1 MDKIPS
7 TDQSSDKLHI
17 LDYWRIIR
25 VRFVTILLVFLLTAV
40 TTTVVTFLLSPT
52 YMSLSRISVEKD
64 TSDIAPLLGMQSG
77 PAQFDP
83 YFIQTEFEKIQ
94 SQKVLDKVVEKCE
107 LAKEWGIISDPQ
119 AEVGHTESVK
129 ARKILE
135 KMIDIRQ
142 YRNTSIIELR
152 AYDGKKE
159 LAQKIARSLAQEYKD
174 HRTSLQK
181 ERVQIGINSLNKR
194 MDEKNEKITSMQ
206 ATVDR
211 LRTDLGISDSA
222 GEESYSIIEPEIV
235 RRYEAELIT
244 AKGVHTTQSTLLEG
258 LKGQSIEQLRASI
271 LTAHPDAQLDA
282 LIRELHTGQQTLAN
296 HSIDLGEQHPRIKGL
311 KKVVATLE
319 EQIDNRIQGVL
330 AGLELRVKSSKAQV
344 EQLQRDVVEAKHRE
358 SDMREKGREYF
369 DAKRELSNTTRI
381 RDTILFRI
389 MQEEVDL
396 ELPKSSTVEVI
407 DDADLPEK
415 AVKPNIPLNIAL
427 GMVVGLILGVGLA
440 FFIEYLDTSVK
451 TIDDVERALGAAVLG
466 VIPQNVGS
474 LLDEGDESPHAEA
487 YRVLR
492 TNILFAGR
500 QTEDQTT
507 FSVVSGGA
515 GEGKTTTMFN
525 LAVVFAQQG
534 DRVLVVDSDLRRP
547 SMHRFFKVSNNIG
560 LTNYLLGQVTI
571 DEVIQTSE
579 IPSLHFVPSGKLPSS
594 SMGILSSAKMKEFVV
609 EMKSRYDY
617 VFLDAPPIM
626 GVSDA
631 SVLASMVDMCVLVV
645 QYRKYPQL
653 MTQRA
658 KEMVTKVG
666 GELVGV
672 VLNNINISQDSYY
685 YYYSGYYYDYYYKSR
700 EKEEDSADEAPD
712 GKKETKLLAK
722 ADIGGDDEKPKY

>member
-1 MDKIPS
+1 MDKTPS

-25 VRFVTILLVFLLTAV
+25 VRFVTIMLVFLLTAV
-40 TTTVVTFLLSPT
+40 TTTVVTFTMPKT
-52 YMSLSRISVEKD
+52 YMSLSRISIEKD

-77 PAQFDP
+77 PAAFDP

-94 SQKVLDKVVEKCE
+94 SQKVLDKVVVRCE
-107 LAKEWGIISDPQ
+107 LTEDWKRLNGGNLLDPI
-119 AEVGHTESVK
+119 E
-129 ARKILE
+129 ARKIL
-135 KMIDIRQ
+135 KKSIDIRQ
-142 YRNTSIIELR
+142 FRNTSIIELR
-152 AYDGKKE
+152 AYDRDPRK
-159 LAQKIARSLAQEYKD
+159 AQEIAQALAVEYQNHRKD
-174 HRTSLQK
+174 AQTARVKQGIKALEGRK
-181 ERVQIGINSLNKR
+181 EKTDEQILV
-194 MDEKNEKITSMQ
+194 MQ
-206 ATVDR
+206 ANVDK
-211 LRTDLGISDSA
+211 LRTDLNISDAA
-222 GEESYSIIEPEIV
+222 GEDSYSIIEPEIV
-235 RRYEAELIT
+235 RRYESELIDV
-244 AKGVHTTQSTLLEG
+244 KGIHTSMSTLLDG
-258 LKGQSIEQLRASI
+258 LKALSDKELRDSI
-271 LTAHPDAQLDA
+271 LTAHPDAQLDV

-296 HSIDLGEQHPRIKGL
+296 HGIDLGEEHPRIKGL

-319 EQIDNRIQGVL
+319 GQIDNRIQGIL
-330 AGLELRVKSSKAQV
+330 AGLGLRVNSSQAQV
-344 EQLQRDVVEAKHRE
+344 EQLQRDVDAAKKRE
-358 SDMREKGREYF
+358 SDMRKTGREYF

-396 ELPKSSTVEVI
+396 ALPKESTVEI
-407 DDADLPEK
+407 TDEADRPLK
-415 AVKPNIPLNIAL
+415 AIRPNIPLNIAL
-427 GMVVGLILGVGLA
+427 GVVVGLILGVGLA

-500 QTEDQTT
+500 KDESQTT

-525 LAVVFAQQG
+525 LAVVFAQMG
-534 DRVLVVDSDLRRP
+534 DRILIVDSDLRRP
-547 SMHRFFKVSNNIG
+547 SMHRYLKVSNNIG
-560 LTNYLLGQVTI
+560 LTNYLLGQATI
-571 DEVIQTSE
+571 DEVIQTTE
-579 IPSLHFVPSGKLPSS
+579 IPTLHFIPSGKLPSS
-594 SMGILSSAKMKEFVV
+594 SMGILSSAKMKEFVA

-631 SVLASMVDMCVLVV
+631 TVLASMVDMCVLVV
-645 QYRKYPQL
+645 QYRKYPQM

-700 EKEEDSADEAPD
+700 EKEESAEDD
-712 GKKETKLLAK
+712 DKSRKETKLLASAK
-722 ADIGGDDEKPKY
+722 TGGEDEKPKY

>member
-1 MDKIPS
+1 MDKTPS
-7 TDQSSDKLHI
+7 TDHSSDKLHI

-40 TTTVVTFLLSPT
+40 TTTVVTLFLPKT
-52 YMSLSRISVEKD
+52 YMSLSRISIEKD

-77 PAQFDP
+77 PTAFDP

-94 SQKVLDKVVEKCE
+94 SQKVLDKVVAKCN
-107 LAKEWGIISDPQ
+107 L
-119 AEVGHTESVK
+119 TEDWKRLNGGNLLSTIE
-129 ARKILE
+129 ARKIL
-135 KMIDIRQ
+135 KKAIDIRQ
-142 YRNTSIIELR
+142 FRNTSIIELR
-152 AYDGKKE
+152 AYDRIPRK
-159 LAQKIARSLAQEYKD
+159 AQEIAQALAMVYQNHRKD
-174 HRTSLQK
+174 AQTARVK
-181 ERVQIGINSLNKR
+181 EGIKALEGRKEETDKQILV
-194 MDEKNEKITSMQ
+194 MQ
-206 ATVDR
+206 ANVDK
-211 LRTDLGISDSA
+211 LRTDLNISDAA
-222 GEESYSIIEPEIV
+222 GEDSYSIIEPEIV
-235 RRYEAELIT
+235 RRYESELIDV
-244 AKGVHTTQSTLLEG
+244 KGIHTTMSTLLDG
-258 LKGQSIEQLRASI
+258 LKALSAEELRASI
-271 LTAHPDAQLDA
+271 LTAHPDPQLDV

-296 HSIDLGEQHPRIKGL
+296 LSIDLGEEHPRIKGL

-319 EQIDNRIQGVL
+319 EQIDNRIQGIL
-330 AGLELRVKSSKAQV
+330 AGLGLRVNSSQAQV
-344 EQLQRDVVEAKHRE
+344 EQLKRDVNAAKQRE
-358 SDMREKGREYF
+358 SAMRKTGRQYF

-396 ELPKSSTVEVI
+396 ALPKESTVEI
-407 DDADLPEK
+407 TDDADRPLK
-415 AVKPNIPLNIAL
+415 AIRPNVPLNITL
-427 GMVVGLILGVGLA
+427 GVVVGLILGVGLA

-500 QTEDQTT
+500 KDESQTT

-525 LAVVFAQQG
+525 LAVVFAQMG
-534 DRVLVVDSDLRRP
+534 DRILIVDSDLRRP
-547 SMHRFFKVSNNIG
+547 SMHRYLKVSNNIG
-560 LTNYLLGQVTI
+560 LTNYLLGQATI
-571 DEVIQTSE
+571 DEVIQTTE
-579 IPSLHFVPSGKLPSS
+579 IPSLHFIPSGKLPSS
-594 SMGILSSAKMKEFVV
+594 SMGILSSAKMKEFVA

-631 SVLASMVDMCVLVV
+631 TVLASMVDMCVLVV
-645 QYRKYPQL
+645 QYRKYPQM

-700 EKEEDSADEAPD
+700 EKEESAEDDARSR
-712 GKKETKLLAK
+712 KETKLLASAK
-722 ADIGGDDEKPKY
+722 TAGEDEKPKY

>member
-7 TDQSSDKLHI
+7 TGQSSDKLHI

-25 VRFVTILLVFLLTAV
+25 VRLVTIVLVFLLTAV
-40 TTTVVTFLLSPT
+40 TTTVVTFFIPKT
-52 YMSLSRISVEKD
+52 YMSLSRISIEKD

-77 PAQFDP
+77 PSAFDP

-94 SQKVLDKVVEKCE
+94 SQMVLDKVVAKCSLTE
-107 LAKEWGIISDPQ
+107 EWKLPDDIM
-119 AEVGHTESVK
+119 
-129 ARKILE
+129 ARKLL
-135 KMIDIRQ
+135 KKAIDVRQ
-142 YRNTSIIELR
+142 FRNTSIIELR
-152 AYDGKKE
+152 AYDRDKN
-159 LAQKIARSLAQEYKD
+159 LAQQIAQSLAEEYQT
-174 HRTSLQK
+174 HRTSAQQK
-181 ERVQIGINSLNKR
+181 RVQKGIDVLEDELKSYKEEIG
-194 MDEKNEKITSMQ
+194 DMQ
-206 ATVDR
+206 ANVDK
-211 LRTDLGISDSA
+211 LRVDLGISDAA
-222 GEESYSIIEPEIV
+222 GDESYSIIEPEIV
-235 RRYEAELIT
+235 RRYESGLID
-244 AKGVHTTQSTLLEG
+244 ARGVHTSMSTLLDG
-258 LKGQSIEQLRASI
+258 LKLQSLGELRDSI
-271 LTAHPDAQLDA
+271 STAYPDAQLDV

-296 HSIDLGEQHPRIKGL
+296 HSIDLGEEHPRIKGL
-311 KKVVATLE
+311 EKVVATLE
-319 EQIDNRIQGVL
+319 QQIDNRIQGVL
-330 AGLELRVKSSKAQV
+330 AGLELKVRSASAQV
-344 EQLQRDVVEAKHRE
+344 VQLQRDVTDAKKRE
-358 SDMREKGREYF
+358 SDMRKKGRDYF
-369 DAKRELSNTTRI
+369 DAKRALANKTRI
-381 RDTILFRI
+381 RDTILFRV
-389 MQEEVDL
+389 MQEKVDL
-396 ELPKSSTVEVI
+396 ALPKESTVEITDEAEVPKTAI
-407 DDADLPEK
+407 R
-415 AVKPNIPLNIAL
+415 PNIPLNIAL
-427 GMVVGLILGVGLA
+427 GVVVGLILGVGLA

-500 QTEDQTT
+500 KDESQTT

-525 LAVVFAQQG
+525 LAVVFAQMG
-534 DRVLVVDSDLRRP
+534 DRILIVDSDLRRP
-547 SMHRFFKVSNNIG
+547 SMHRYMNVSNNIG

-571 DEVIQTSE
+571 DEVIQTTE
-579 IPSLHFVPSGKLPSS
+579 LPSLHFIPSGKLPSS
-594 SMGILSSAKMKEFVV
+594 SMGILSSAKMKEFVA

-645 QYRKYPQL
+645 QYRKYPQM

-685 YYYSGYYYDYYYKSR
+685 YYYSGYYYDNYYKSR
-700 EKEEDSADEAPD
+700 EKEGSAEDDTKSR
-712 GKKETKLLAK
+712 KKTKLLASAK
-722 ADIGGDDEKPKY
+722 TGGEDEKPKY

>member
-7 TDQSSDKLHI
+7 TEQSSDKLHI

-25 VRFVTILLVFLLTAV
+25 VRFVVILLVFLITAV
-40 TTTVVTFLLSPT
+40 TTTVVTFLLPPT

-77 PAQFDP
+77 PTAFDP

-94 SQKVLDKVVEKCE
+94 SQKVLDKVVAKCD
-107 LAKEWGIISDPQ
+107 LA
-119 AEVGHTESVK
+119 ESLVLGK
-129 ARKILE
+129 SLNESEARKILE
-135 KMIDIRQ
+135 KSIDVRQ

-152 AYDGKKE
+152 AYDRKPTK
-159 LAQKIARSLAQEYKD
+159 AQEIAQALASEYQN
-174 HRTSLQK
+174 HRSNLQK
-181 ERVQIGINSLNKR
+181 DRVKKGIESLKTR
-194 MDEKNEKITSMQ
+194 MEEINTEITSMQ
-206 ATVDR
+206 SDVDR
-211 LRTDLGISDSA
+211 FRTELGISDAA

-235 RRYEAELIT
+235 RRYEVELIT
-244 AKGVHTTQSTLLEG
+244 AKGVLTTQSSLLDG
-258 LKGQSIEQLRASI
+258 LKGQSPEELRASI

-282 LIRELHTGQQTLAN
+282 LTREFHTGQITLAN
-296 HSIDLGEQHPRIKGL
+296 QSIDLGDEHPRIKGL

-319 EQIDNRIQGVL
+319 GQINDRIKGIL
-330 AGLELRVKSSKAQV
+330 AGLELRVQSSKAQV
-344 EQLQRDVVEAKHRE
+344 EQLQRDVEDAKKRE
-358 SDMREKGREYF
+358 SDMREQGREYF
-369 DAKRELSNTTRI
+369 NAKRELANTTRI
-381 RDTILFRI
+381 RDTILLRV

-396 ELPKSSTVEVI
+396 ELPKESTVEII
-407 DDADLPEK
+407 DDADLPIR
-415 AVKPNIPLNIAL
+415 AVRPNIPLNISL
-427 GMVVGLILGVGLA
+427 GVVVGLILGVGLA

-474 LLDEGDESPHAEA
+474 LLEEGDESPHAEA

-500 QTEDQTT
+500 KSEKQTT

-534 DRVLVVDSDLRRP
+534 DRILIVDSDLRRP
-547 SMHRFFKVSNNIG
+547 SMHRYLKVSNNIG
-560 LTNYLLGQVTI
+560 LTNYLLGQVAI
-571 DEVIQTSE
+571 DEVIQTTE
-579 IPSLHFVPSGKLPSS
+579 LPSLHFIPSGKLPSS

-658 KEMVTKVG
+658 KSMVTKVG

-700 EKEEDSADEAPD
+700 EKEESADETQ
-712 GKKETKLLAK
+712 GVEKEAKLLAN
-722 ADIGGDDEKPKY
+722 ADLGGEDEKPKY

>member
-7 TDQSSDKLHI
+7 TEQSSDKLHI

-25 VRFVTILLVFLLTAV
+25 VRFVVILLVFLITAV
-40 TTTVVTFLLSPT
+40 TTTVVTFLLPPT

-77 PAQFDP
+77 PTAFDP

-94 SQKVLDKVVEKCE
+94 SQKVLDKVVAKCD
-107 LAKEWGIISDPQ
+107 LA
-119 AEVGHTESVK
+119 ESLVLGK
-129 ARKILE
+129 SLNESEARKILE
-135 KMIDIRQ
+135 KSIDVRQ

-152 AYDGKKE
+152 AYDRKPTK
-159 LAQKIARSLAQEYKD
+159 AQEIAQALASEYQN
-174 HRTSLQK
+174 HRSNLQK
-181 ERVQIGINSLNKR
+181 DRVKKGIESLKTR
-194 MDEKNEKITSMQ
+194 MEEINTEITSMQ
-206 ATVDR
+206 SDVDR
-211 LRTDLGISDSA
+211 FRTELGISDAA

-235 RRYEAELIT
+235 RRYEVELIT
-244 AKGVHTTQSTLLEG
+244 AKGVLTTQSSLLDG
-258 LKGQSIEQLRASI
+258 LKGQSPEELRASI

-282 LIRELHTGQQTLAN
+282 LTREFHTGQITLAN
-296 HSIDLGEQHPRIKGL
+296 QSIDLGDEHPRIKGL

-319 EQIDNRIQGVL
+319 GQIDDRIKGIL
-330 AGLELRVKSSKAQV
+330 AGLELRVQSSKAQV
-344 EQLQRDVVEAKHRE
+344 EQLQRDVEDAKKRE

-369 DAKRELSNTTRI
+369 NAKRELANTTRI
-381 RDTILFRI
+381 RDTILLRV

-396 ELPKSSTVEVI
+396 ELPKESTVEII
-407 DDADLPEK
+407 DDADLPIR
-415 AVKPNIPLNIAL
+415 AVRPNIPLNISL
-427 GMVVGLILGVGLA
+427 GVVVGLILGVGLA

-474 LLDEGDESPHAEA
+474 LLEEGDESPHAEA

-500 QTEDQTT
+500 KSEKQTT

-534 DRVLVVDSDLRRP
+534 DRILIVDSDLRRP
-547 SMHRFFKVSNNIG
+547 SMHRYLKVSNNIG
-560 LTNYLLGQVTI
+560 LTNYLLGQVAI
-571 DEVIQTSE
+571 DEVIQTTE
-579 IPSLHFVPSGKLPSS
+579 LPSLHFIPSGKLPSS
-594 SMGILSSAKMKEFVV
+594 SMGILSSAKMKEFVL
-609 EMKSRYDY
+609 EMKGRYDY

-658 KEMVTKVG
+658 KSMVTKVG

-700 EKEEDSADEAPD
+700 EKEESADETQ
-712 GKKETKLLAK
+712 GVEKEAKLLAN
-722 ADIGGDDEKPKY
+722 ADLGGEDEKPKY

>member
-1 MDKIPS
+1 MDKTPS

-25 VRFVTILLVFLLTAV
+25 VRFVTIMLVFLLTAV
-40 TTTVVTFLLSPT
+40 TTTVVTLFLPKT
-52 YMSLSRISVEKD
+52 YMSLSRISIEKD

-77 PAQFDP
+77 PTAFDP

-94 SQKVLDKVVEKCE
+94 SQKVLDKVVAKCN
-107 LAKEWGIISDPQ
+107 L
-119 AEVGHTESVK
+119 TEDWKRLNGGNLLSTIE
-129 ARKILE
+129 ARKIL
-135 KMIDIRQ
+135 KKAIDIRQ
-142 YRNTSIIELR
+142 FRNTSIIELR
-152 AYDGKKE
+152 AYDRIPRK
-159 LAQKIARSLAQEYKD
+159 AQEIAQALAMVYQNHRKD
-174 HRTSLQK
+174 AQTARVK
-181 ERVQIGINSLNKR
+181 EGIKALEGRKEETDKQILV
-194 MDEKNEKITSMQ
+194 MQ
-206 ATVDR
+206 ANVDK
-211 LRTDLGISDSA
+211 LRTDLNISDAA
-222 GEESYSIIEPEIV
+222 GEDSYSIIEPEIV
-235 RRYEAELIT
+235 RRYESELIDV
-244 AKGVHTTQSTLLEG
+244 KGIHTTMSTLLDG
-258 LKGQSIEQLRASI
+258 LKALSAEELRASI
-271 LTAHPDAQLDA
+271 LTAHPDPQLDV

-296 HSIDLGEQHPRIKGL
+296 LSIDLGEEHPRIKGL

-319 EQIDNRIQGVL
+319 EQIDNRIQGIL
-330 AGLELRVKSSKAQV
+330 AGLGLRVNSSQAQV
-344 EQLQRDVVEAKHRE
+344 EQLKRDVNAAKQRE
-358 SDMREKGREYF
+358 SAMRKTGRQYF

-396 ELPKSSTVEVI
+396 ALPKESTVEI
-407 DDADLPEK
+407 TDDADRPLK
-415 AVKPNIPLNIAL
+415 AIRPNVPLNITL
-427 GMVVGLILGVGLA
+427 GVVVGLILGVGLA

-500 QTEDQTT
+500 KDESQTT

-525 LAVVFAQQG
+525 LAVVFAQMG
-534 DRVLVVDSDLRRP
+534 DRILIVDSDLRRP
-547 SMHRFFKVSNNIG
+547 SMHRYLKVSNNIG
-560 LTNYLLGQVTI
+560 LTNYLLGQATI
-571 DEVIQTSE
+571 DEVIQTTE
-579 IPSLHFVPSGKLPSS
+579 IPSLHFIPSGKLPSS
-594 SMGILSSAKMKEFVV
+594 SMGILSSAKMKEFVA

-631 SVLASMVDMCVLVV
+631 TVLASMVDMCVLVV
-645 QYRKYPQL
+645 QYRKYPQM

-700 EKEEDSADEAPD
+700 EKEESAEDDARSR
-712 GKKETKLLAK
+712 KETKLLASAK
-722 ADIGGDDEKPKY
+722 TGGEDEKPKY

>member
-1 MDKIPS
+1 MDKTPS
-7 TDQSSDKLHI
+7 TDHSSDKLHI

-40 TTTVVTFLLSPT
+40 TTTVVTLFLPKT
-52 YMSLSRISVEKD
+52 YMSLSRISIEKD

-77 PAQFDP
+77 PTAFDP

-94 SQKVLDKVVEKCE
+94 SQKVLDKVVAKCN
-107 LAKEWGIISDPQ
+107 L
-119 AEVGHTESVK
+119 TEDWKRLNGGNLLSTIE
-129 ARKILE
+129 ARKIL
-135 KMIDIRQ
+135 KKAIDIRQ
-142 YRNTSIIELR
+142 FRNTSIIELR
-152 AYDGKKE
+152 AYDRIPRK
-159 LAQKIARSLAQEYKD
+159 AQEIAQALAMVYQNHRKD
-174 HRTSLQK
+174 AQTARVK
-181 ERVQIGINSLNKR
+181 EGIKALEGRKEETDKQILV
-194 MDEKNEKITSMQ
+194 MQ
-206 ATVDR
+206 ANVDK
-211 LRTDLGISDSA
+211 LRTDLNISDAA
-222 GEESYSIIEPEIV
+222 GEDSYSIIEPEIV
-235 RRYEAELIT
+235 RRYESELIDV
-244 AKGVHTTQSTLLEG
+244 KGIHTTMSTLLDG
-258 LKGQSIEQLRASI
+258 LKALSAEELRASI
-271 LTAHPDAQLDA
+271 LTAHPDPQLDV

-296 HSIDLGEQHPRIKGL
+296 LSIDLGEEHPRIKGL

-319 EQIDNRIQGVL
+319 EQIDNRIQGIL
-330 AGLELRVKSSKAQV
+330 AGLGLRVNSSQAQV
-344 EQLQRDVVEAKHRE
+344 EQLKRDVNAAKQRE
-358 SDMREKGREYF
+358 SAMRKTGRQYF

-396 ELPKSSTVEVI
+396 ALPKESTVEI
-407 DDADLPEK
+407 TDDVDRPVK
-415 AVKPNIPLNIAL
+415 AIRPNVPLNITL
-427 GMVVGLILGVGLA
+427 GVVVGLILGVGLA

-500 QTEDQTT
+500 KDESQTT

-525 LAVVFAQQG
+525 LAVVFAQMG
-534 DRVLVVDSDLRRP
+534 DRILIVDSDLRRP
-547 SMHRFFKVSNNIG
+547 SMHRYLKVSNNIG
-560 LTNYLLGQVTI
+560 LTNYLLGQATI
-571 DEVIQTSE
+571 DEVIQTTE
-579 IPSLHFVPSGKLPSS
+579 IPSLHFIPSGKLPSS
-594 SMGILSSAKMKEFVV
+594 SMGILSSAKMKEFVA

-631 SVLASMVDMCVLVV
+631 TVLASMVDMCVLVV
-645 QYRKYPQL
+645 QYRKYPQM

-700 EKEEDSADEAPD
+700 EKEESAEDDARSR
-712 GKKETKLLAK
+712 KETKLLASAK
-722 ADIGGDDEKPKY
+722 TGGEDEKPKY

>member
-7 TDQSSDKLHI
+7 TEQSSDKLHI

-25 VRFVTILLVFLLTAV
+25 VRFVVILLVFLITAV
-40 TTTVVTFLLSPT
+40 TTTVVTFLLPST

-77 PAQFDP
+77 PTAFDP

-94 SQKVLDKVVEKCE
+94 SQKVLDKVVAKCD
-107 LAKEWGIISDPQ
+107 LA
-119 AEVGHTESVK
+119 ESLVLGK
-129 ARKILE
+129 SLNESEARKILE
-135 KMIDIRQ
+135 KSIDVRQ

-152 AYDGKKE
+152 AYDRKPTK
-159 LAQKIARSLAQEYKD
+159 AQEIAQALASEYQN
-174 HRTSLQK
+174 HRSNLQK
-181 ERVQIGINSLNKR
+181 DRVKKGIESLKTR
-194 MDEKNEKITSMQ
+194 MEEINTEITSMQ
-206 ATVDR
+206 SDVDR
-211 LRTDLGISDSA
+211 FRTELGISDAA

-235 RRYEAELIT
+235 RRYEVELIT
-244 AKGVHTTQSTLLEG
+244 AKGVLTTQSSLLDG
-258 LKGQSIEQLRASI
+258 LKGQSPEELRASI

-282 LIRELHTGQQTLAN
+282 LTREFHTGQITLAN
-296 HSIDLGEQHPRIKGL
+296 QSIDLGDEHPRIKGL

-319 EQIDNRIQGVL
+319 GQINDRIKGIL
-330 AGLELRVKSSKAQV
+330 AGLELRDQSSKAQV
-344 EQLQRDVVEAKHRE
+344 EQLQRDVEDAKKRE
-358 SDMREKGREYF
+358 SDMREQGREYF
-369 DAKRELSNTTRI
+369 NAKRELANTTRI
-381 RDTILFRI
+381 RDTILLRV

-396 ELPKSSTVEVI
+396 ELPKESTVEII
-407 DDADLPEK
+407 DDADLPIR
-415 AVKPNIPLNIAL
+415 AVRPNIPLNISL
-427 GMVVGLILGVGLA
+427 GVVVGLILGVGLA

-474 LLDEGDESPHAEA
+474 LLEEGDESPHAEA

-500 QTEDQTT
+500 KSEKQTT

-534 DRVLVVDSDLRRP
+534 DRILIVDSDLRRP
-547 SMHRFFKVSNNIG
+547 SMHRYLKVSNNIG
-560 LTNYLLGQVTI
+560 LTNYLLGQVAI
-571 DEVIQTSE
+571 DEVIQTTE
-579 IPSLHFVPSGKLPSS
+579 LPSLHFIPSGKLPSS
-594 SMGILSSAKMKEFVV
+594 SMGILSSAKMKEFVL
-609 EMKSRYDY
+609 EMKGRYDY
-617 VFLDAPPIM
+617 VFLAAPPIM

-631 SVLASMVDMCVLVV
+631 SGLASLVDMCVLVV

-658 KEMVTKVG
+658 KSMVTKVG

-700 EKEEDSADEAPD
+700 EKEESADETQ
-712 GKKETKLLAK
+712 GVEKEAKLLAN
-722 ADIGGDDEKPKY
+722 ADLGGEDEKPKY

>member
-7 TDQSSDKLHI
+7 KDQSSDKLHI

-25 VRFVTILLVFLLTAV
+25 VRLVTILLVFLLTAV
-40 TTTVVTFLLSPT
+40 TTTVVTFFIPKT
-52 YMSLSRISVEKD
+52 YMSLSRISIEKD

-77 PAQFDP
+77 PTAFDP

-94 SQKVLDKVVEKCE
+94 SQMVLDKVVIKCSLTE
-107 LAKEWGIISDPQ
+107 EWKLPDDIM
-119 AEVGHTESVK
+119 
-129 ARKILE
+129 ARKRL
-135 KMIDIRQ
+135 KKAIDVRQ
-142 YRNTSIIELR
+142 FRNTSIIELR
-152 AYDGKKE
+152 AYDRDKN
-159 LAQKIARSLAQEYKD
+159 LAQQIAQSLAEEYQT
-174 HRTSLQK
+174 HRTDAQQK
-181 ERVQIGINSLNKR
+181 RVQKGIDVLEDELEGYKEEIG
-194 MDEKNEKITSMQ
+194 DMQ
-206 ATVDR
+206 AGVDK
-211 LRTDLGISDSA
+211 LRVDLGISDAA
-222 GEESYSIIEPEIV
+222 GDESYSIIEPEIV
-235 RRYEAELIT
+235 RRYESGLID
-244 AKGVHTTQSTLLEG
+244 ARALHTSMSTLLDG
-258 LKGQSIEQLRASI
+258 LKLQSLEELRDSI
-271 LTAHPDAQLDA
+271 STAYPDAQLDV

-296 HSIDLGEQHPRIKGL
+296 QSIDLGELHPRIKGL

-319 EQIDNRIQGVL
+319 QQIDDRIQGVL
-330 AGLELRVKSSKAQV
+330 AGLELKVRSAFAQV
-344 EQLQRDVVEAKHRE
+344 EQLQRDVTDAKKRE
-358 SDMREKGREYF
+358 SDMRKKGRNYF
-369 DAKRELSNTTRI
+369 DAKRALSNKTRI
-381 RDTILFRI
+381 RDTILFRV
-389 MQEEVDL
+389 MQEKVDL
-396 ELPKSSTVEVI
+396 ALPKESTVEITDEAEVPKTAI
-407 DDADLPEK
+407 R
-415 AVKPNIPLNIAL
+415 PNIPLNIAL
-427 GMVVGLILGVGLA
+427 GVVVGLILGVGLA

-500 QTEDQTT
+500 KDESQTT

-525 LAVVFAQQG
+525 LAVVFAQMG
-534 DRVLVVDSDLRRP
+534 DRILIVDSDLRRP
-547 SMHRFFKVSNNIG
+547 SMHRYMNVSNNIG

-571 DEVIQTSE
+571 DEVIQTTE
-579 IPSLHFVPSGKLPSS
+579 LPSLHFIPSGKLPSS
-594 SMGILSSAKMKEFVV
+594 SMGILSSAKMKEFVT

-645 QYRKYPQL
+645 QYRKYPQM

-700 EKEEDSADEAPD
+700 EKEASAEKSGEDDARNR
-712 GKKETKLLAK
+712 KETKLLASAK
-722 ADIGGDDEKPKY
+722 TGGEDEKPKY

>member
-1 MDKIPS
+1 MDKTPS

-25 VRFVTILLVFLLTAV
+25 VRFVTIMLVFLLTAV
-40 TTTVVTFLLSPT
+40 TTTVVTFTMPKT
-52 YMSLSRISVEKD
+52 YMSLSRISIEKD

-77 PAQFDP
+77 PAAFDP

-94 SQKVLDKVVEKCE
+94 SQKVLDKVVLRCE
-107 LAKEWGIISDPQ
+107 LTEDWKRLNGGNLLDPI
-119 AEVGHTESVK
+119 E
-129 ARKILE
+129 ARKIL
-135 KMIDIRQ
+135 KKSIDIRQ
-142 YRNTSIIELR
+142 FRNTSIIELR
-152 AYDGKKE
+152 AYDRDPRK
-159 LAQKIARSLAQEYKD
+159 AQEIAQAIAVEYQNHRKD
-174 HRTSLQK
+174 AQTARVKQGIKALEGRK
-181 ERVQIGINSLNKR
+181 EKTDEQILV
-194 MDEKNEKITSMQ
+194 MQ
-206 ATVDR
+206 ANVDK
-211 LRTDLGISDSA
+211 LRTDLNISDAA
-222 GEESYSIIEPEIV
+222 GEDSYSIIEPEIV
-235 RRYEAELIT
+235 RRYESELIDV
-244 AKGVHTTQSTLLEG
+244 KGIHTSTFTLLEG
-258 LKGQSIEQLRASI
+258 LKALSDKELRDSI
-271 LTAHPDAQLDA
+271 LTAHPDAQLDV

-296 HSIDLGEQHPRIKGL
+296 HGIDLGEEHPRIKGL

-319 EQIDNRIQGVL
+319 GQIDNRIQGIL
-330 AGLELRVKSSKAQV
+330 AGLGLRVNSSQAQV
-344 EQLQRDVVEAKHRE
+344 EQLQRDVDAAKKRE
-358 SDMREKGREYF
+358 SDMRKTGREYF

-396 ELPKSSTVEVI
+396 ALPKESTVEI
-407 DDADLPEK
+407 TDEADRPLK
-415 AVKPNIPLNIAL
+415 AIRPNIPLNIAL
-427 GMVVGLILGVGLA
+427 GVVVGLILGVGLA

-500 QTEDQTT
+500 KDESQTT

-525 LAVVFAQQG
+525 LAVVFAQMG
-534 DRVLVVDSDLRRP
+534 DRILIVDSDLRRP
-547 SMHRFFKVSNNIG
+547 SMHRYLKVSNNVG
-560 LTNYLLGQVTI
+560 LTNYLLGQATI
-571 DEVIQTSE
+571 DKVIQTTE
-579 IPSLHFVPSGKLPSS
+579 IPTLHFIPSGKLPSS
-594 SMGILSSAKMKEFVV
+594 SMGILSSAKMKEFVA

-631 SVLASMVDMCVLVV
+631 TVLASMVDMCVLVV
-645 QYRKYPQL
+645 QYRKYPQM

-700 EKEEDSADEAPD
+700 EKEESAEDD
-712 GKKETKLLAK
+712 DKSRKETKLLASAK
-722 ADIGGDDEKPKY
+722 TGGEDEKPKY

>member
-1 MDKIPS
+1 MDKTPS
-7 TDQSSDKLHI
+7 TDQSYDKLHI

-40 TTTVVTFLLSPT
+40 TTTVVTFLLPET
-52 YMSLSRISVEKD
+52 YMSLSRISIEKD

-77 PAQFDP
+77 PTAFDP

-94 SQKVLDKVVEKCE
+94 SQKVLDKVVSKCGLTE
-107 LAKEWGIISDPQ
+107 EWKRLNGGKSL
-119 AEVGHTESVK
+119 TEIE

-135 KMIDIRQ
+135 KAIDIRQ
-142 YRNTSIIELR
+142 FRNTSIIELR
-152 AYDGKKE
+152 AYDRKPKWAQTIAQA
-159 LAQKIARSLAQEYKD
+159 LAEEYQNHRKDLQE
-174 HRTSLQK
+174 
-181 ERVQIGINSLNKR
+181 ERVKKGILVLNGRLKKINEEISV
-194 MDEKNEKITSMQ
+194 MQTNVDE
-206 ATVDR
+206 
-211 LRTDLGISDSA
+211 LRTQEGISDAA
-222 GEESYSIIEPEIV
+222 GDESYSIIEPEIV
-235 RRYEAELIT
+235 RRYESGLID
-244 AKGVHTTQSTLLEG
+244 ARGIHTTQSTLLEG
-258 LKGQSIEQLRASI
+258 LRAQSDEELRASI
-271 LTAHPDAQLDA
+271 LTAHPDAQLDV

-296 HSIDLGEQHPRIKGL
+296 LGVDLGDEHPRIKGL
-311 KKVVATLE
+311 KVVVATLE
-319 EQIDNRIQGVL
+319 GQIDDRIRGIL
-330 AGLELRVKSSKAQV
+330 AGLELRVNSTKAQV
-344 EQLQRDVVEAKHRE
+344 EQLQRDVADAKKRE

-369 DAKRELSNTTRI
+369 DSKRELSNTTRI
-381 RDTILFRI
+381 RDTILLRV

-396 ELPKSSTVEVI
+396 ALPKESTVEI
-407 DDADLPEK
+407 TDDADLPIK
-415 AVKPNIPLNIAL
+415 AVRPNIPLNIAL
-427 GMVVGLILGVGLA
+427 GVVVGLVLGVGLA

-451 TIDDVERALGAAVLG
+451 TIDDVERALNAAVLG

-500 QTEDQTT
+500 KSETQTT

-547 SMHRFFKVSNNIG
+547 SMHRFFKLSNNIG
-560 LTNYLLGQVTI
+560 LTNYLLGQATI
-571 DEVIQTSE
+571 EEVIQTTE
-579 IPSLHFVPSGKLPSS
+579 LPSLHFIPSGKLPSS
-594 SMGILSSAKMKEFVV
+594 SMGILSSAKMKEFVA

-658 KEMVTKVG
+658 KDMVTKVG

-700 EKEEDSADEAPD
+700 EKEESADEAQD
-712 GKKETKLLAK
+712 GKKDAKLLAK
-722 ADIGGDDEKPKY
+722 ADIGGEDEKPKY

>member
-25 VRFVTILLVFLLTAV
+25 VRFLVILVVFLLTAV
-40 TTTVVTFLLSPT
+40 TTTVVTFLLPKT
-52 YMSLSRISVEKD
+52 YMSLSRISIEKD

-77 PAQFDP
+77 PSAFDP

-94 SQKVLDKVVEKCE
+94 SQKVLDKVVTTCGLTNVWKRLNGGKSLTPRE
-107 LAKEWGIISDPQ
+107 
-119 AEVGHTESVK
+119 
-129 ARKILE
+129 ARKIL
-135 KMIDIRQ
+135 KKVIDIRQ
-142 YRNTSIIELR
+142 FRNTSIIELR
-152 AYDGKKE
+152 AYDKE
-159 LAQKIARSLAQEYKD
+159 PLKAQEIAQALAEEYQTHRTDAQKKRVGDGIKALTGKMDKYNEEIAEM
-174 HRTSLQK
+174 QK
-181 ERVQIGINSLNKR
+181 EVDKLRV
-194 MDEKNEKITSMQ
+194 DY
-206 ATVDR
+206 
-211 LRTDLGISDSA
+211 GISDAA

-235 RRYEAELIT
+235 RRYESGLID
-244 AKGVHTTQSTLLEG
+244 ARGVYTSMSTLLDG
-258 LKGQSIEQLRASI
+258 LKLQSLEELRDSI
-271 LTAHPDAQLDA
+271 STAYPDAQLDV

-296 HSIDLGEQHPRIKGL
+296 HSIDLGEHHPRIKGL
-311 KKVVATLE
+311 EKVVATLE
-319 EQIDNRIQGVL
+319 QQIGDRIQGVL
-330 AGLELRVKSSKAQV
+330 AGLELKVSSAFAQV
-344 EQLQRDVVEAKHRE
+344 EQLQRDVADAKKRE
-358 SDMREKGREYF
+358 SDMRETGREYF

-396 ELPKSSTVEVI
+396 ALPKESTVEI
-407 DDADLPEK
+407 TDNANKPLK
-415 AVKPNIPLNIAL
+415 AIRPNIPLNIAL
-427 GMVVGLILGVGLA
+427 GVVVGLVLGVGLA

-500 QTEDQTT
+500 KSETQTT

-525 LAVVFAQQG
+525 LAVVFAQMG
-534 DRVLVVDSDLRRP
+534 DRILIVDSDLRRP
-547 SMHRFFKVSNNIG
+547 SMHRYLKVSNNIG
-560 LTNYLLGQVTI
+560 LTNYLLGQATI
-571 DEVIQTSE
+571 DEVIQTTE
-579 IPSLHFVPSGKLPSS
+579 LPALHFIPSGKLPSS

-609 EMKSRYDY
+609 DMKSRYDY

-645 QYRKYPQL
+645 QYRKYPQM

-658 KEMVTKVG
+658 KEMVVKVG
-666 GELVGV
+666 GDLVGV

-685 YYYSGYYYDYYYKSR
+685 YYYSGYYYDNYYKSLD
-700 EKEEDSADEAPD
+700 KEGSAEDDAKS
-712 GKKETKLLAK
+712 KKETKLLASAK
-722 ADIGGDDEKPKY
+722 TGGEDEKPKY

>member
-1 MDKIPS
+1 MDKTPS

-40 TTTVVTFLLSPT
+40 TTTVVTLFLPKT
-52 YMSLSRISVEKD
+52 YMSLSRISIEKD

-77 PAQFDP
+77 PTAFDP

-94 SQKVLDKVVEKCE
+94 SQKVLDKVVAKCN
-107 LAKEWGIISDPQ
+107 L
-119 AEVGHTESVK
+119 TEDWKRLNGGNLLSTIE
-129 ARKILE
+129 ARKIL
-135 KMIDIRQ
+135 KKAIDIRQ
-142 YRNTSIIELR
+142 FRNTSIIELR
-152 AYDGKKE
+152 AYDRIPRK
-159 LAQKIARSLAQEYKD
+159 AQEIAQALAMVYQNHRKD
-174 HRTSLQK
+174 AQTARVK
-181 ERVQIGINSLNKR
+181 EGIKALEGRKEETDKQILV
-194 MDEKNEKITSMQ
+194 MQ
-206 ATVDR
+206 ANVDK
-211 LRTDLGISDSA
+211 LRTDLNISDAA
-222 GEESYSIIEPEIV
+222 GEDSYSIIEPEIV
-235 RRYEAELIT
+235 RRYESELIDV
-244 AKGVHTTQSTLLEG
+244 KGIHTTMSTLLDG
-258 LKGQSIEQLRASI
+258 LKALSAEELRASI
-271 LTAHPDAQLDA
+271 LTAHPDPQLDV

-296 HSIDLGEQHPRIKGL
+296 LSIDLGEEHPRIKGL

-319 EQIDNRIQGVL
+319 EQIDNRIQGIL
-330 AGLELRVKSSKAQV
+330 AGLGLRVNSSQAQV
-344 EQLQRDVVEAKHRE
+344 EQLQRDVNAAIQRE
-358 SDMREKGREYF
+358 SAMRKTGREFF

-396 ELPKSSTVEVI
+396 ALPKESTVEI
-407 DDADLPEK
+407 TDDADRPMT
-415 AVKPNIPLNIAL
+415 AIRPNVPLNIAL
-427 GMVVGLILGVGLA
+427 GVVVGLILGVGLA

-500 QTEDQTT
+500 KDESQTT

-525 LAVVFAQQG
+525 LAVVFAQMG
-534 DRVLVVDSDLRRP
+534 DRILIVDSDLRRP
-547 SMHRFFKVSNNIG
+547 SMHRYLKVSNNIG
-560 LTNYLLGQVTI
+560 LTNYLLGQATI
-571 DEVIQTSE
+571 DEVIQTTE
-579 IPSLHFVPSGKLPSS
+579 IPSLHFIPSGKLPSS
-594 SMGILSSAKMKEFVV
+594 SMGILSSAKMKEFVA

-631 SVLASMVDMCVLVV
+631 TVLASMVDMCVLVV
-645 QYRKYPQL
+645 QYRKYPQM

-700 EKEEDSADEAPD
+700 EKEESAEDDARSR
-712 GKKETKLLAK
+712 KETKLLASAK
-722 ADIGGDDEKPKY
+722 TGGEDEKPKY

>member
-7 TDQSSDKLHI
+7 TGQSSDKLHI

-25 VRFVTILLVFLLTAV
+25 VRLVTILLVFLLTAV
-40 TTTVVTFLLSPT
+40 TTTVVTLFMPKT
-52 YMSLSRISVEKD
+52 YMSLSRISIEKD

-77 PAQFDP
+77 PAAFDP

-94 SQKVLDKVVEKCE
+94 SQKVLDKVVVRCE
-107 LAKEWGIISDPQ
+107 LTEDWKRLNGGNLLDPI
-119 AEVGHTESVK
+119 E
-129 ARKILE
+129 ARKIL
-135 KMIDIRQ
+135 KKSIDIRQ
-142 YRNTSIIELR
+142 FRNTSIIELR
-152 AYDGKKE
+152 AYDRDPRK
-159 LAQKIARSLAQEYKD
+159 AQEIAQAIAVEYQNHRKD
-174 HRTSLQK
+174 AQTARVKQGIKALEGRK
-181 ERVQIGINSLNKR
+181 EKTDEQILV
-194 MDEKNEKITSMQ
+194 MQ
-206 ATVDR
+206 ANVDK
-211 LRTDLGISDSA
+211 LRTDLNISDAA
-222 GEESYSIIEPEIV
+222 GEDSYSIIEPEIV
-235 RRYEAELIT
+235 RRYESELIDV
-244 AKGVHTTQSTLLEG
+244 KGLHTSMSTLLDG
-258 LKGQSIEQLRASI
+258 LKALSAKELRASI
-271 LTAHPDAQLDA
+271 LTAHPDAQLDV

-296 HSIDLGEQHPRIKGL
+296 HGIDLGEEHPRIKGL

-319 EQIDNRIQGVL
+319 GQIDNRIQGIL
-330 AGLELRVKSSKAQV
+330 AGLGLRVNSSQAQV
-344 EQLQRDVVEAKHRE
+344 EQLQRDVDAAKKRE
-358 SDMREKGREYF
+358 SDMRKTGREYF

-396 ELPKSSTVEVI
+396 ALPKESTVEI
-407 DDADLPEK
+407 TDEADRPLK
-415 AVKPNIPLNIAL
+415 AIRPNIPLNIAL
-427 GMVVGLILGVGLA
+427 GVVVGLILGVGLA

-500 QTEDQTT
+500 KDESQTT

-525 LAVVFAQQG
+525 LAVVFAQMG
-534 DRVLVVDSDLRRP
+534 DRILIVDSDLRRP
-547 SMHRFFKVSNNIG
+547 SMHRYMNVSNNIG
-560 LTNYLLGQVTI
+560 LTNYLLGQATI
-571 DEVIQTSE
+571 DEVIQTTE
-579 IPSLHFVPSGKLPSS
+579 LPSLHFIPSGKLPSS
-594 SMGILSSAKMKEFVV
+594 SMGILSSAKMKEFVA

-631 SVLASMVDMCVLVV
+631 TVLASMVDMCVLVV
-645 QYRKYPQL
+645 QYRKYPQM

-685 YYYSGYYYDYYYKSR
+685 YYYSGYYYDNYYKSR
-700 EKEEDSADEAPD
+700 EKEGSAEDDTKSR
-712 GKKETKLLAK
+712 KKTKLLASAK
-722 ADIGGDDEKPKY
+722 TGGEDEKPKY

>member
-40 TTTVVTFLLSPT
+40 TTTVVTFLLNPT

-94 SQKVLDKVVEKCE
+94 SQKVLEKVVDTCKLTE
-107 LAKEWGIISDPQ
+107 EWKTDAGDSLSLPN
-119 AEVGHTESVK
+119 
-129 ARKILE
+129 ARKMLE

-152 AYDGKKE
+152 AYDRKPQ
-159 LAQKIARSLAQEYKD
+159 LARQIAQALAEEYKN

-181 ERVQIGINSLNKR
+181 DRVKIGIQALSKR
-194 MDEKNEKITSMQ
+194 MEEINEKITGMQ

-211 LRTDLGISDSA
+211 LRTDLGISDAA

-244 AKGVHTTQSTLLEG
+244 SKGVHTTQSTLLEG
-258 LKGQSIEQLRASI
+258 LKEQSVEQLRASI
-271 LTAHPDAQLDA
+271 LTAHPDAQLDV
-282 LIRELHTGQQTLAN
+282 LVRELHTGQQTLAN

-311 KKVVATLE
+311 KKVVTTLE
-319 EQIDNRIQGVL
+319 GQIDDRIQGVL

-344 EQLQRDVVEAKHRE
+344 EQLQRDVAEAKQRE
-358 SDMREKGREYF
+358 SDMREKGRKYF

-666 GELVGV
+666 GDLVGV

>member
-7 TDQSSDKLHI
+7 TEQSSDKLHI

-25 VRFVTILLVFLLTAV
+25 VRFVVILLVFLITAV
-40 TTTVVTFLLSPT
+40 TTTVVTFLLPPT

-77 PAQFDP
+77 PTAFDP

-94 SQKVLDKVVEKCE
+94 SQKVLDKVVAKCD
-107 LAKEWGIISDPQ
+107 LA
-119 AEVGHTESVK
+119 ESLVFGK
-129 ARKILE
+129 SLNESEARKILE
-135 KMIDIRQ
+135 KSIDVRQ

-152 AYDGKKE
+152 AYDRKPTK
-159 LAQKIARSLAQEYKD
+159 AQEIAQALASEYQN
-174 HRTSLQK
+174 HRSNLQK
-181 ERVQIGINSLNKR
+181 DRVKKGIESLKTR
-194 MDEKNEKITSMQ
+194 MEEINTQITSMQ
-206 ATVDR
+206 SDVDR
-211 LRTDLGISDSA
+211 FRTELGISDAA

-235 RRYEAELIT
+235 RRYEVELIT
-244 AKGVHTTQSTLLEG
+244 AKGVLTTQSSLLDG
-258 LKGQSIEQLRASI
+258 LKGQSPEELRASI

-282 LIRELHTGQQTLAN
+282 LTREFHTGQITLAN
-296 HSIDLGEQHPRIKGL
+296 QSIDLGDEHPRIKGL

-319 EQIDNRIQGVL
+319 GQIDDRIKGIL
-330 AGLELRVKSSKAQV
+330 AGLELRVQSSKAQV
-344 EQLQRDVVEAKHRE
+344 EQLQRDVEDAKKRE
-358 SDMREKGREYF
+358 SDMREQGREYF
-369 DAKRELSNTTRI
+369 NAKRELANTTRI
-381 RDTILFRI
+381 RDTILLRV

-396 ELPKSSTVEVI
+396 ELPKESTVEII
-407 DDADLPEK
+407 DDADLPIR
-415 AVKPNIPLNIAL
+415 AVRPNIPLNISL
-427 GMVVGLILGVGLA
+427 GVVVGLILGVGLA

-474 LLDEGDESPHAEA
+474 LLEEGDESPHAEA

-500 QTEDQTT
+500 KSEEQTT

-534 DRVLVVDSDLRRP
+534 DRILIVDSDLRRP
-547 SMHRFFKVSNNIG
+547 SMHRYLKVSNNIG
-560 LTNYLLGQVTI
+560 LTNYLLGQVAI
-571 DEVIQTSE
+571 DEVIQTTE
-579 IPSLHFVPSGKLPSS
+579 LPSLHFIPSGKLPSS
-594 SMGILSSAKMKEFVV
+594 SMGILSSAKMKEFVL
-609 EMKSRYDY
+609 EMKGRYDY

-658 KEMVTKVG
+658 KSMVTKVG

-700 EKEEDSADEAPD
+700 EKEESADETQ
-712 GKKETKLLAK
+712 GVEKEAKLLAN
-722 ADIGGDDEKPKY
+722 ADLGGEDEKPKY

>member
-1 MDKIPS
+1 MDKTPS
-7 TDQSSDKLHI
+7 KDQSYDKLHI

-40 TTTVVTFLLSPT
+40 TTTVVTFTMPKT
-52 YMSLSRISVEKD
+52 YMSLSRISIEKD

-77 PAQFDP
+77 PSAFDP

-94 SQKVLDKVVEKCE
+94 SQKVLDKVVTKCGLTE
-107 LAKEWGIISDPQ
+107 EWKRLNGGKSL
-119 AEVGHTESVK
+119 TEIE

-135 KMIDIRQ
+135 KAIDIRQ
-142 YRNTSIIELR
+142 FRNTSIIELR
-152 AYDGKKE
+152 AYDRKPKW
-159 LAQKIARSLAQEYKD
+159 AQTIAQSLAEEYQNHRKNLQE
-174 HRTSLQK
+174 
-181 ERVQIGINSLNKR
+181 ERVKKGILVLNGRLKKINEEISV
-194 MDEKNEKITSMQ
+194 MQTNVDE
-206 ATVDR
+206 
-211 LRTDLGISDSA
+211 LRTQEGISDAA
-222 GEESYSIIEPEIV
+222 GDESYSIIEPEIV
-235 RRYEAELIT
+235 RRYESGLID
-244 AKGVHTTQSTLLEG
+244 ARGIHTTQSTLLEG
-258 LKGQSIEQLRASI
+258 LRAQSDEELRASI
-271 LTAHPDAQLDA
+271 LTAHPDAQLDV

-296 HSIDLGEQHPRIKGL
+296 LSVDLGDEHPRIKGL
-311 KKVVATLE
+311 KVVVATLE
-319 EQIDNRIQGVL
+319 GQIDDRIRGIL
-330 AGLELRVKSSKAQV
+330 AGLELRVNSTKAQV
-344 EQLQRDVVEAKHRE
+344 EQLQSDVADAKKRE

-369 DAKRELSNTTRI
+369 DAKRKLSNTTRI
-381 RDTILFRI
+381 RDTILLRV

-396 ELPKSSTVEVI
+396 ALPKESTVEI
-407 DDADLPEK
+407 TDDADLPIK
-415 AVKPNIPLNIAL
+415 AVRPNIPLNIAL
-427 GMVVGLILGVGLA
+427 GVVVGLVLGVGLA

-451 TIDDVERALGAAVLG
+451 TIDDVERALNAAVLG

-500 QTEDQTT
+500 KSETQTT

-547 SMHRFFKVSNNIG
+547 SMHRFFKLSNNIG
-560 LTNYLLGQVTI
+560 LTNYLLGQATI
-571 DEVIQTSE
+571 EEVIQTTE
-579 IPSLHFVPSGKLPSS
+579 LPSLHFIPSGKLPSS
-594 SMGILSSAKMKEFVV
+594 SMGILSSAKMKEFVA

-658 KEMVTKVG
+658 KDMVTKVG

-700 EKEEDSADEAPD
+700 EKEESADEAQD
-712 GKKETKLLAK
+712 GKKDAKLLAK
-722 ADIGGDDEKPKY
+722 ADIGGEDEKPKY

>member
-1 MDKIPS
+1 MDKTPS

-40 TTTVVTFLLSPT
+40 TTTVVTLFLPKT
-52 YMSLSRISVEKD
+52 YMSLSRISIEKD

-77 PAQFDP
+77 PTAFDP

-94 SQKVLDKVVEKCE
+94 SQKVLDKVVAKCN
-107 LAKEWGIISDPQ
+107 L
-119 AEVGHTESVK
+119 TEDWKRLNGGNLLSTIE
-129 ARKILE
+129 ARKIL
-135 KMIDIRQ
+135 KKAIDIRQ
-142 YRNTSIIELR
+142 FRNTSIIELR
-152 AYDGKKE
+152 AYDRIPRK
-159 LAQKIARSLAQEYKD
+159 AQEIAQALAMVYQNHRKD
-174 HRTSLQK
+174 AQTARVK
-181 ERVQIGINSLNKR
+181 EGIKALEGRKEETDKQILV
-194 MDEKNEKITSMQ
+194 MQ
-206 ATVDR
+206 ANVDK
-211 LRTDLGISDSA
+211 LRTDLNISDAA
-222 GEESYSIIEPEIV
+222 GEDSYSIIEPEIV
-235 RRYEAELIT
+235 RRYESELIDV
-244 AKGVHTTQSTLLEG
+244 KGIHTTMSTLLDG
-258 LKGQSIEQLRASI
+258 LKALSAEELRASI
-271 LTAHPDAQLDA
+271 LTAHPDPQLDV

-296 HSIDLGEQHPRIKGL
+296 LSIDLGEEHPRIKGL

-319 EQIDNRIQGVL
+319 EQIDNRIQGIL
-330 AGLELRVKSSKAQV
+330 AGLGLRVNSSQAQV
-344 EQLQRDVVEAKHRE
+344 EQLQRDVNAAIQRE
-358 SDMREKGREYF
+358 SAMRKTGREYF

-396 ELPKSSTVEVI
+396 ALPKESTVEI
-407 DDADLPEK
+407 TDDADRPMT
-415 AVKPNIPLNIAL
+415 AIRPNVPLNIAL
-427 GMVVGLILGVGLA
+427 GVVVGLILGVGLA

-500 QTEDQTT
+500 KDESQTT

-525 LAVVFAQQG
+525 LAVVFAQMG
-534 DRVLVVDSDLRRP
+534 DRILIVDSDLRRP
-547 SMHRFFKVSNNIG
+547 SMHRYLKVSNNIG
-560 LTNYLLGQVTI
+560 LTNYLLGQATI
-571 DEVIQTSE
+571 DEVIQTTE
-579 IPSLHFVPSGKLPSS
+579 IPSLHFIPSGKLPSS
-594 SMGILSSAKMKEFVV
+594 SMGILSSAKMKEFVA

-631 SVLASMVDMCVLVV
+631 TVLASMVDMCVLVV
-645 QYRKYPQL
+645 QYRKYPQM

-700 EKEEDSADEAPD
+700 EKEESAEDDARSR
-712 GKKETKLLAK
+712 KETKLLASAK
-722 ADIGGDDEKPKY
+722 TGGEDEKPKY

>member
-1 MDKIPS
+1 MDKTPS
-7 TDQSSDKLHI
+7 TDQSYDKLHI

-40 TTTVVTFLLSPT
+40 TTTVVTFLLPET
-52 YMSLSRISVEKD
+52 YMSLSRISIEKD

-77 PAQFDP
+77 PTAFDP

-94 SQKVLDKVVEKCE
+94 SQKVLDKVVSKCGLTE
-107 LAKEWGIISDPQ
+107 EWKRLNGGKSL
-119 AEVGHTESVK
+119 TEIE

-135 KMIDIRQ
+135 KAIDIRQ
-142 YRNTSIIELR
+142 FRNTSIIELR
-152 AYDGKKE
+152 AYDRKPKWAQTIAQALAKE
-159 LAQKIARSLAQEYKD
+159 YQNHRKDLQE
-174 HRTSLQK
+174 
-181 ERVQIGINSLNKR
+181 ERVKKGILVLNGRLKKINEEISV
-194 MDEKNEKITSMQ
+194 MQTNVDE
-206 ATVDR
+206 
-211 LRTDLGISDSA
+211 LRTQEGISDAA
-222 GEESYSIIEPEIV
+222 GDESYSIIEPEIV
-235 RRYEAELIT
+235 RRYESGLID
-244 AKGVHTTQSTLLEG
+244 ARGIHTTQSTLLEG
-258 LKGQSIEQLRASI
+258 LRAQSDEELRASI
-271 LTAHPDAQLDA
+271 LTAHPDAQLDV

-296 HSIDLGEQHPRIKGL
+296 LGVDLGDEHPRIKGL
-311 KKVVATLE
+311 KVVVATLE
-319 EQIDNRIQGVL
+319 GQIDDRIRGIL
-330 AGLELRVKSSKAQV
+330 AGLELRVNSTKAQV
-344 EQLQRDVVEAKHRE
+344 EQLQSDVADAKKRE

-369 DAKRELSNTTRI
+369 DAKRKLSNTTRI
-381 RDTILFRI
+381 RDTILLRV

-396 ELPKSSTVEVI
+396 ALPKESTVEI
-407 DDADLPEK
+407 TDDADLPIK
-415 AVKPNIPLNIAL
+415 AVRPNIPLNIAL
-427 GMVVGLILGVGLA
+427 GVVVGLVLGVGLA

-451 TIDDVERALGAAVLG
+451 TIDDVERALNAAVLG

-500 QTEDQTT
+500 KSETQTT

-547 SMHRFFKVSNNIG
+547 SMHRFFKLSNNIG
-560 LTNYLLGQVTI
+560 LTNYLLGQATI
-571 DEVIQTSE
+571 EEVIQTTE
-579 IPSLHFVPSGKLPSS
+579 LPSLHFIPSGKLPSS
-594 SMGILSSAKMKEFVV
+594 SMGILSSAKMKEFVA

-658 KEMVTKVG
+658 KDMVTKVG

-700 EKEEDSADEAPD
+700 EKEESADEAQD
-712 GKKETKLLAK
+712 GKKDAKLLAK
-722 ADIGGDDEKPKY
+722 ADIGGEDEKPKY

>member
-1 MDKIPS
+1 MDKTPS

-40 TTTVVTFLLSPT
+40 TTTVVTLFLPKT
-52 YMSLSRISVEKD
+52 YMSLSRISIEKD

-77 PAQFDP
+77 PTAFDP

-94 SQKVLDKVVEKCE
+94 SQKVLDKVVAKCN
-107 LAKEWGIISDPQ
+107 L
-119 AEVGHTESVK
+119 TEDWKRLNGGNLLSTIE
-129 ARKILE
+129 ARKIL
-135 KMIDIRQ
+135 KKAIDIRQ
-142 YRNTSIIELR
+142 FRNTSIIELR
-152 AYDGKKE
+152 AYDRIPRK
-159 LAQKIARSLAQEYKD
+159 AQEIAQALAMVYQNHRKD
-174 HRTSLQK
+174 AQTARVK
-181 ERVQIGINSLNKR
+181 EGIKALEGRKEETDKQILV
-194 MDEKNEKITSMQ
+194 MQ
-206 ATVDR
+206 ANVDK
-211 LRTDLGISDSA
+211 LRTDLNISDAA
-222 GEESYSIIEPEIV
+222 GEDSYSIIEPEIV
-235 RRYEAELIT
+235 RRYESELIDV
-244 AKGVHTTQSTLLEG
+244 KGIHTTMSTLLDG
-258 LKGQSIEQLRASI
+258 LKALSAEELRASI
-271 LTAHPDAQLDA
+271 LTAHPDPQLDV

-296 HSIDLGEQHPRIKGL
+296 LSIDLGEEHPRIKGL
-311 KKVVATLE
+311 KKVVVTLE
-319 EQIDNRIQGVL
+319 EQIDNRIQGIL
-330 AGLELRVKSSKAQV
+330 AGLGLRVNSSQAQV
-344 EQLQRDVVEAKHRE
+344 EQLQRDVNAAIQRE
-358 SDMREKGREYF
+358 SAMRKTGREYF

-396 ELPKSSTVEVI
+396 ALPKESTVEI
-407 DDADLPEK
+407 TDDADRPMT
-415 AVKPNIPLNIAL
+415 AIRPNVPLNIAL
-427 GMVVGLILGVGLA
+427 GVVVGLILGVGLA

-500 QTEDQTT
+500 KDESQTT

-525 LAVVFAQQG
+525 LAVVFAQMG
-534 DRVLVVDSDLRRP
+534 DRILIVDSDLRRP
-547 SMHRFFKVSNNIG
+547 SMHRYLKVSNNIG
-560 LTNYLLGQVTI
+560 LTNYLLGQATI
-571 DEVIQTSE
+571 DEVIQTTE
-579 IPSLHFVPSGKLPSS
+579 IPSLHFIPSGKLPSS
-594 SMGILSSAKMKEFVV
+594 SMGILSSAKMKEFVA

-631 SVLASMVDMCVLVV
+631 TVLASMVDMCVLVV
-645 QYRKYPQL
+645 QYRKYPQM

-700 EKEEDSADEAPD
+700 EKEESAEDDARSR
-712 GKKETKLLAK
+712 KETKLLASAK
-722 ADIGGDDEKPKY
+722 TGGEDEKPKY

>member
-7 TDQSSDKLHI
+7 TEQSSDKLHI

-25 VRFVTILLVFLLTAV
+25 VRFVVILLVFLITAV
-40 TTTVVTFLLSPT
+40 TTTVVTFLLPST

-77 PAQFDP
+77 PTAFDP

-94 SQKVLDKVVEKCE
+94 SQKVLDKVVAKCD
-107 LAKEWGIISDPQ
+107 LA
-119 AEVGHTESVK
+119 ESLVSGK
-129 ARKILE
+129 SLNESEARKILE
-135 KMIDIRQ
+135 KSIDVRQ

-152 AYDGKKE
+152 AYDRKPTK
-159 LAQKIARSLAQEYKD
+159 AQEIAQALASEYQN
-174 HRTSLQK
+174 HRSNLQK
-181 ERVQIGINSLNKR
+181 DRVKKGIESLKTR
-194 MDEKNEKITSMQ
+194 MEEINTEITSMQ
-206 ATVDR
+206 SDVDR
-211 LRTDLGISDSA
+211 FRTELGISDAA

-235 RRYEAELIT
+235 RRYEVELIT
-244 AKGVHTTQSTLLEG
+244 AKGVLTTQSSLLDG
-258 LKGQSIEQLRASI
+258 LKGQSPEELRASI

-282 LIRELHTGQQTLAN
+282 LTREFHTGQITLAN
-296 HSIDLGEQHPRIKGL
+296 QSIDLGDEHPRIKGL

-319 EQIDNRIQGVL
+319 GQIDDRIKGIL
-330 AGLELRVKSSKAQV
+330 AGLELRVQSSKAQV
-344 EQLQRDVVEAKHRE
+344 EQLQRDVEDAKKRE

-369 DAKRELSNTTRI
+369 NAKRALANTTRI
-381 RDTILFRI
+381 RDTILLRV

-396 ELPKSSTVEVI
+396 ELPKESTVEII
-407 DDADLPEK
+407 DDADLPIR
-415 AVKPNIPLNIAL
+415 AVRPNIPLNISL
-427 GMVVGLILGVGLA
+427 GVVVGLILGVGLA

-474 LLDEGDESPHAEA
+474 LLEEGDESPHAEA

-500 QTEDQTT
+500 KSEKQTT

-534 DRVLVVDSDLRRP
+534 DRILIVDSDLRRP
-547 SMHRFFKVSNNIG
+547 SMHRYLKVSNNIG
-560 LTNYLLGQVTI
+560 LTNYLLGQVAI
-571 DEVIQTSE
+571 DEVIQTTE
-579 IPSLHFVPSGKLPSS
+579 LPSLHFIPSGKLPSS
-594 SMGILSSAKMKEFVV
+594 SMGILSSAKTKEFVL
-609 EMKSRYDY
+609 EMKGRYDY

-658 KEMVTKVG
+658 KSMVTKVG

-700 EKEEDSADEAPD
+700 EKEESADETQ
-712 GKKETKLLAK
+712 GVEKEAKLLAN
-722 ADIGGDDEKPKY
+722 ADLGEEDEKPKY

>member
-7 TDQSSDKLHI
+7 KDQSSDKLHI

-25 VRFVTILLVFLLTAV
+25 VRLVTIVLVFLLTAV
-40 TTTVVTFLLSPT
+40 TTTVVTFFIPKT
-52 YMSLSRISVEKD
+52 YMSLSRISIEKD

-77 PAQFDP
+77 PSAFDP

-94 SQKVLDKVVEKCE
+94 SQMVLDKVVVKCS
-107 LAKEWGIISDPQ
+107 LLQEWDVPD
-119 AEVGHTESVK
+119 EVM
-129 ARKILE
+129 ARKRL
-135 KMIDIRQ
+135 KKAIDVRQ
-142 YRNTSIIELR
+142 FRNTSIIELR
-152 AYDGKKE
+152 AYDRKP
-159 LAQKIARSLAQEYKD
+159 LRAQRIAQAIAEEYQA
-174 HRTSLQK
+174 HRTDAQQK
-181 ERVQIGINSLNKR
+181 RVQKGIDVLEGELENYK
-194 MDEKNEKITSMQ
+194 EEITGMQ
-206 ATVDR
+206 ASVDK
-211 LRTDLGISDSA
+211 LRVDLGISDAA
-222 GEESYSIIEPEIV
+222 GDESYSIIEPEIV
-235 RRYEAELIT
+235 RRYESGLID
-244 AKGVHTTQSTLLEG
+244 ARVLHTSMSTLLDG
-258 LKGQSIEQLRASI
+258 LKLQSLEELRDSI
-271 LTAHPDAQLDA
+271 STAYPDAQLDV

-296 HSIDLGEQHPRIKGL
+296 HSIDLGELHPRIKGL
-311 KKVVATLE
+311 EKVVATLE
-319 EQIDNRIQGVL
+319 QQIDNRIQGVL
-330 AGLELRVKSSKAQV
+330 AGLELKVRSAFAQV
-344 EQLQRDVVEAKHRE
+344 EQLQKDVTDAKKRE
-358 SDMREKGREYF
+358 SDMRRKGRDYF
-369 DAKRELSNTTRI
+369 DAKRALSNKTRI
-381 RDTILFRI
+381 RDTILFRV
-389 MQEEVDL
+389 MQEKVDL
-396 ELPKSSTVEVI
+396 ALPKESTVEITDMAEVPKTAI
-407 DDADLPEK
+407 R
-415 AVKPNIPLNIAL
+415 PNIPLNIAL
-427 GMVVGLILGVGLA
+427 GVVVGLILGVGLA

-500 QTEDQTT
+500 KDESQTT

-525 LAVVFAQQG
+525 LAVVFAQMG
-534 DRVLVVDSDLRRP
+534 DRVLIVDSDLRRP
-547 SMHRFFKVSNNIG
+547 SMHRYMNVSNNIG

-571 DEVIQTSE
+571 DEVIQTTD
-579 IPSLHFVPSGKLPSS
+579 IPSLNFIPSGKLPSS
-594 SMGILSSAKMKEFVV
+594 SMGILSSAKMKEFVA

-645 QYRKYPQL
+645 QYRKYPQM

-685 YYYSGYYYDYYYKSR
+685 YYYSGYYYDNYYKSR
-700 EKEEDSADEAPD
+700 ENEESATDDA
-712 GKKETKLLAK
+712 GSTKKTKLLASAK
-722 ADIGGDDEKPKY
+722 TGGEDEKPKY

>member
-1 MDKIPS
+1 MDKTPS

-25 VRFVTILLVFLLTAV
+25 VRFVTIMLVFLLTAV
-40 TTTVVTFLLSPT
+40 TTTVVTFTMPKT
-52 YMSLSRISVEKD
+52 YMSLSRISIEKD

-77 PAQFDP
+77 PAAFDP

-94 SQKVLDKVVEKCE
+94 SQKVLDKVVVRCE
-107 LAKEWGIISDPQ
+107 LTEDWKRLNGGNLLDPI
-119 AEVGHTESVK
+119 E
-129 ARKILE
+129 ARKIL
-135 KMIDIRQ
+135 KKSIDIRQ
-142 YRNTSIIELR
+142 FRNTSIIELR
-152 AYDGKKE
+152 AYDRDPRK
-159 LAQKIARSLAQEYKD
+159 AQEIAQALAVEYQNHRKD
-174 HRTSLQK
+174 AQTARVKQGIKALEGRK
-181 ERVQIGINSLNKR
+181 EKTDKQILV
-194 MDEKNEKITSMQ
+194 MQ
-206 ATVDR
+206 ANVDK
-211 LRTDLGISDSA
+211 LRTDLNISDAA
-222 GEESYSIIEPEIV
+222 GEDSYSIIEPEIV
-235 RRYEAELIT
+235 RRYESELIDV
-244 AKGVHTTQSTLLEG
+244 KGIHTSMSTLLDG
-258 LKGQSIEQLRASI
+258 LKALSDKELRDSI
-271 LTAHPDAQLDA
+271 LTAHPDAQLDV

-296 HSIDLGEQHPRIKGL
+296 HGIDLGEEHPRIKGL

-319 EQIDNRIQGVL
+319 GQIDNRIQGIL
-330 AGLELRVKSSKAQV
+330 AGLGLRVNSSQAQV
-344 EQLQRDVVEAKHRE
+344 EQLQRDVDAAKKRE
-358 SDMREKGREYF
+358 SDMRKTGREYF

-396 ELPKSSTVEVI
+396 ALPKESTVEI
-407 DDADLPEK
+407 TDEADRPLK
-415 AVKPNIPLNIAL
+415 AIRPNIPLNIAL
-427 GMVVGLILGVGLA
+427 GVVVGLILGVGLA

-500 QTEDQTT
+500 KDESQTT

-525 LAVVFAQQG
+525 LAVVFAQMG
-534 DRVLVVDSDLRRP
+534 DRILIVDSDLRRP
-547 SMHRFFKVSNNIG
+547 SMHRYLKVSNNIG
-560 LTNYLLGQVTI
+560 LTNYLLGQATI
-571 DEVIQTSE
+571 DEVIQTTE
-579 IPSLHFVPSGKLPSS
+579 IPTLHFIPSGKLPSS
-594 SMGILSSAKMKEFVV
+594 SMGILSSAKMKEFVA

-631 SVLASMVDMCVLVV
+631 TVLASMVDMCVLVV
-645 QYRKYPQL
+645 QYRKYPQM

-700 EKEEDSADEAPD
+700 EKEESAEDD
-712 GKKETKLLAK
+712 DKSRKETKLLASAK
-722 ADIGGDDEKPKY
+722 TGGEDEKPKY

>member
-1 MDKIPS
+1 MDKTPS

-25 VRFVTILLVFLLTAV
+25 VRFVTIMLVFLLTAV
-40 TTTVVTFLLSPT
+40 TTTVVTLFMPKT
-52 YMSLSRISVEKD
+52 YMSLSRISIEKD

-77 PAQFDP
+77 PSAFDP

-94 SQKVLDKVVEKCE
+94 SQMVLDKVVIKCSLTE
-107 LAKEWGIISDPQ
+107 EWKLPDDIM
-119 AEVGHTESVK
+119 
-129 ARKILE
+129 ARKRL
-135 KMIDIRQ
+135 KKAIDVRQ
-142 YRNTSIIELR
+142 FRNTSIIELR
-152 AYDGKKE
+152 AYDRDKN
-159 LAQKIARSLAQEYKD
+159 LAQQIAQSLAEEYQT
-174 HRTSLQK
+174 HRTDAQQK
-181 ERVQIGINSLNKR
+181 RVQKGIDVLEDELEGYKEEIG
-194 MDEKNEKITSMQ
+194 DMQ
-206 ATVDR
+206 AGVDK
-211 LRTDLGISDSA
+211 LRVDLGISDAA

-235 RRYEAELIT
+235 RRYESGLID
-244 AKGVHTTQSTLLEG
+244 ARALHTSMSTLLDG
-258 LKGQSIEQLRASI
+258 LKLQSLEELRDSI
-271 LTAHPDAQLDA
+271 STAYPDAQLDV

-296 HSIDLGEQHPRIKGL
+296 HSIDLGELHPRIKGL
-311 KKVVATLE
+311 EKVVATLE
-319 EQIDNRIQGVL
+319 QQIDNRIQGVL
-330 AGLELRVKSSKAQV
+330 AGLELKVRSASAQV
-344 EQLQRDVVEAKHRE
+344 EQLQRDVTDAKKRE
-358 SDMREKGREYF
+358 SDMRKKGRNYF
-369 DAKRELSNTTRI
+369 DAKRALSNKTRI
-381 RDTILFRI
+381 RDTILFRV
-389 MQEEVDL
+389 MQEKVDL
-396 ELPKSSTVEVI
+396 ALPKESTVEITDEAEVPKTAI
-407 DDADLPEK
+407 R
-415 AVKPNIPLNIAL
+415 PNIPLNIAL
-427 GMVVGLILGVGLA
+427 GVVVGLILGVGLA

-500 QTEDQTT
+500 KDESQTT

-525 LAVVFAQQG
+525 LAVVFAQMG
-534 DRVLVVDSDLRRP
+534 DRILIVDSDLRRP
-547 SMHRFFKVSNNIG
+547 SMHRYMNVSNNIG

-571 DEVIQTSE
+571 DEVIQTTE
-579 IPSLHFVPSGKLPSS
+579 LPSLHFIPSGKLPSS
-594 SMGILSSAKMKEFVV
+594 SMGILSSAKMKEFVT
-609 EMKSRYDY
+609 EMKSRYDF

-645 QYRKYPQL
+645 QYRKYPQM

-685 YYYSGYYYDYYYKSR
+685 YYYSGYYYDNYYKSR
-700 EKEEDSADEAPD
+700 EKEGSAEDDTKSR
-712 GKKETKLLAK
+712 KKTKLLASAK
-722 ADIGGDDEKPKY
+722 TGEEDEKPKY

>member
-7 TDQSSDKLHI
+7 KDQSSDKLHI

-25 VRFVTILLVFLLTAV
+25 VRLVTIVLVFLLTAV
-40 TTTVVTFLLSPT
+40 TTTVVTFFIPKT
-52 YMSLSRISVEKD
+52 YMSLSRISIEKD

-77 PAQFDP
+77 PTAFDP

-94 SQKVLDKVVEKCE
+94 SQMVLDKVVAKCSLTE
-107 LAKEWGIISDPQ
+107 EWKLPDDIM
-119 AEVGHTESVK
+119 
-129 ARKILE
+129 ARKRL
-135 KMIDIRQ
+135 KKAIDVRQ
-142 YRNTSIIELR
+142 FRNTSIIELR
-152 AYDGKKE
+152 AYDRDKN
-159 LAQKIARSLAQEYKD
+159 LAQQIAQSLAEEYQT
-174 HRTSLQK
+174 HRTDAQQK
-181 ERVQIGINSLNKR
+181 RVQKGINVLE
-194 MDEKNEKITSMQ
+194 DELKSYKEEIGDMQ
-206 ATVDR
+206 ADVDK
-211 LRTDLGISDSA
+211 LRVDLGISDAA
-222 GEESYSIIEPEIV
+222 GDESYSIIEPEIV
-235 RRYEAELIT
+235 RRYESGLID
-244 AKGVHTTQSTLLEG
+244 ARALHTSMSTLLDG
-258 LKGQSIEQLRASI
+258 LKLQSLEELRDSI
-271 LTAHPDAQLDA
+271 STAYPDAQLDV

-296 HSIDLGEQHPRIKGL
+296 HSIDLGEEHPRIKGL
-311 KKVVATLE
+311 EKVVATLE
-319 EQIDNRIQGVL
+319 QQIDNRIQGVL
-330 AGLELRVKSSKAQV
+330 AGLELKVRSAFAQV
-344 EQLQRDVVEAKHRE
+344 EQLQRDVTDAKKRE
-358 SDMREKGREYF
+358 SDMRKKGRNYF
-369 DAKRELSNTTRI
+369 DAKRALANKTRI
-381 RDTILFRI
+381 RDTILFRV
-389 MQEEVDL
+389 MQEKVDL
-396 ELPKSSTVEVI
+396 ALPKESTVEITDEAEVPKTAI
-407 DDADLPEK
+407 R
-415 AVKPNIPLNIAL
+415 PNIPLNIAL
-427 GMVVGLILGVGLA
+427 GVVVGLILGVGLA

-500 QTEDQTT
+500 KDESQTT

-525 LAVVFAQQG
+525 LAVVFAQMG
-534 DRVLVVDSDLRRP
+534 DRILIVDSDLRRP
-547 SMHRFFKVSNNIG
+547 SMHRYMNVSNNIG

-571 DEVIQTSE
+571 DEVIQTTE
-579 IPSLHFVPSGKLPSS
+579 LPSLHFIPSGKLPSS
-594 SMGILSSAKMKEFVV
+594 SMGILSSAKMKEFVA

-645 QYRKYPQL
+645 QYRKYPQM

-685 YYYSGYYYDYYYKSR
+685 YYYSGYYYDNYYKSR
-700 EKEEDSADEAPD
+700 EKEGSAEDDTKSR
-712 GKKETKLLAK
+712 KKTKLLASAK
-722 ADIGGDDEKPKY
+722 TGGEDEKPKY

>member
-40 TTTVVTFLLSPT
+40 TTTIVTLLLPKT
-52 YMSLSRISVEKD
+52 YMSLSRISIEKD

-77 PAQFDP
+77 PSAFDP

-94 SQKVLDKVVEKCE
+94 SQKVLDKVVARCN
-107 LAKEWGIISDPQ
+107 L
-119 AEVGHTESVK
+119 TEDWKRLNGGKSLTDIE
-129 ARKILE
+129 ARKIL
-135 KMIDIRQ
+135 KKAIDIRQ
-142 YRNTSIIELR
+142 FRNTSIIELR
-152 AYDGKKE
+152 AYDRVPRMAQQIADALAE
-159 LAQKIARSLAQEYKD
+159 QYQSHRTDAQKNRVQKGIDVLETKMAKYNEEIAEM
-174 HRTSLQK
+174 QK
-181 ERVQIGINSLNKR
+181 EVDKLRVVS
-194 MDEKNEKITSMQ
+194 
-206 ATVDR
+206 
-211 LRTDLGISDSA
+211 GISDAA
-222 GEESYSIIEPEIV
+222 GDESYSIIEPEIV
-235 RRYEAELIT
+235 RRYESGLID
-244 AKGVHTTQSTLLEG
+244 ARGVYTSMSTLLDG
-258 LKGQSIEQLRASI
+258 LKLQSLEELRDSI
-271 LTAHPDAQLDA
+271 STAYPDAQLDV

-311 KKVVATLE
+311 VKVVATLE
-319 EQIDNRIQGVL
+319 QQIGDRIQGVL
-330 AGLELRVKSSKAQV
+330 AGLELKVSSAFAQV
-344 EQLQRDVVEAKHRE
+344 EQLQRDVSDAKKRE
-358 SDMREKGREYF
+358 SDMREAGRGYF
-369 DAKRELSNTTRI
+369 DKKRKLSNTTRI

-389 MQEEVDL
+389 MQEKVDL
-396 ELPKSSTVEVI
+396 ALPKESTVEITDV
-407 DDADLPEK
+407 ADMPK
-415 AVKPNIPLNIAL
+415 TAIRPNIPLNIAL
-427 GMVVGLILGVGLA
+427 GVVVGLILGVGLA

-500 QTEDQTT
+500 KSETQTT

-525 LAVVFAQQG
+525 LAVVFAQMG
-534 DRVLVVDSDLRRP
+534 DRILIVDSDLRRP
-547 SMHRFFKVSNNIG
+547 SMHRYLKVSNNIG
-560 LTNYLLGQVTI
+560 LTNYLLGQATI

-579 IPSLHFVPSGKLPSS
+579 IPSLHFIPSGKLPSS
-594 SMGILSSAKMKEFVV
+594 SMGILSSAKMKEFVAD
-609 EMKSRYDY
+609 MKSRYDY

-645 QYRKYPQL
+645 QYRKYPQM

-666 GELVGV
+666 GDLVGV

-685 YYYSGYYYDYYYKSR
+685 YYYSGYYYDNYYKSLD
-700 EKEEDSADEAPD
+700 KEETAKDAAKS
-712 GKKETKLLAK
+712 KKETKLLASAK
-722 ADIGGDDEKPKY
+722 TGGEDEKPKY

>member
-1 MDKIPS
+1 MDKTPS
-7 TDQSSDKLHI
+7 TDQSYDKLHI

-40 TTTVVTFLLSPT
+40 TTTVVTFLLPET
-52 YMSLSRISVEKD
+52 YMSLSRISIEKD

-77 PAQFDP
+77 PTAFDP

-94 SQKVLDKVVEKCE
+94 SQKVLDKVVSKCGLTE
-107 LAKEWGIISDPQ
+107 EWKRLNGGKSL
-119 AEVGHTESVK
+119 TEIE
-129 ARKILE
+129 ARKIL
-135 KMIDIRQ
+135 KKTIDIRQ
-142 YRNTSIIELR
+142 FRNTSIIELR
-152 AYDGKKE
+152 AYDRKPQWAQTIAQA
-159 LAQKIARSLAQEYKD
+159 LAEEYQD
-174 HRTSLQK
+174 HRKNLQE
-181 ERVQIGINSLNKR
+181 ERVKKGILVLNGRLKKINEEISV
-194 MDEKNEKITSMQ
+194 MQTNVDE
-206 ATVDR
+206 
-211 LRTDLGISDSA
+211 LRTQEGISDAA
-222 GEESYSIIEPEIV
+222 GDESYSIIEPEIV
-235 RRYEAELIT
+235 RRYESGLID
-244 AKGVHTTQSTLLEG
+244 ARGIHTTQSTLLEG
-258 LKGQSIEQLRASI
+258 LRAQSDEELRASI
-271 LTAHPDAQLDA
+271 LTAHPDAQLDV

-296 HSIDLGEQHPRIKGL
+296 LGVDLGDEHPRIKGL
-311 KKVVATLE
+311 KVVVATLE
-319 EQIDNRIQGVL
+319 GQIDDRIRGIL
-330 AGLELRVKSSKAQV
+330 AGLELRVNSTKAQV
-344 EQLQRDVVEAKHRE
+344 EQLQRDVADAKKRE

-369 DAKRELSNTTRI
+369 DSKRELSNTTRI
-381 RDTILFRI
+381 RDTILLRV

-396 ELPKSSTVEVI
+396 ALPKESTVEI
-407 DDADLPEK
+407 TDDADLPIK
-415 AVKPNIPLNIAL
+415 AVRPNIPLNIAL
-427 GMVVGLILGVGLA
+427 GVVVGLVLGVGLA

-451 TIDDVERALGAAVLG
+451 TIDDVERALNAAVLG

-500 QTEDQTT
+500 KSETQTT

-547 SMHRFFKVSNNIG
+547 SMHRFFKLSNNIG
-560 LTNYLLGQVTI
+560 LTNYLLGQATI
-571 DEVIQTSE
+571 EEVIQTTE
-579 IPSLHFVPSGKLPSS
+579 LPSLHFIPSGKLPSS
-594 SMGILSSAKMKEFVV
+594 SMGILSSAKMKEFVA

-658 KEMVTKVG
+658 KDMVTKVG

-700 EKEEDSADEAPD
+700 EKEESADEAQD
-712 GKKETKLLAK
+712 GKKDAKLLAK
-722 ADIGGDDEKPKY
+722 ADIGGEDEKPKY

>member
-7 TDQSSDKLHI
+7 VDQSSDKLHI

-344 EQLQRDVVEAKHRE
+344 EQLQRDVAEAKQRE
-358 SDMREKGREYF
+358 SDMREKGRKYF

-396 ELPKSSTVEVI
+396 ELPKSSTVEII
-407 DDADLPEK
+407 DDADLPDK
-415 AVKPNIPLNIAL
+415 AVKPNVPLNIAL

-666 GELVGV
+666 GDLVGV

-712 GKKETKLLAK
+712 GKKETKLL
-722 ADIGGDDEKPKY
+722 

>member
-7 TDQSSDKLHI
+7 TEQSLPSTEQSSDKLHI

-25 VRFVTILLVFLLTAV
+25 VRFVVILLVFLITAV
-40 TTTVVTFLLSPT
+40 TTTVVTFLLPPT
-52 YMSLSRISVEKD
+52 YMSLSRISVEKE

-77 PAQFDP
+77 PTAFDP

-94 SQKVLDKVVEKCE
+94 SQKVLDKVVTKCN
-107 LAKEWGIISDPQ
+107 L
-119 AEVGHTESVK
+119 TESLVLGK
-129 ARKILE
+129 TLNEREARKILE
-135 KMIDIRQ
+135 KSIDVRQ

-152 AYDGKKE
+152 AYDRKPTK
-159 LAQKIARSLAQEYKD
+159 AQEIAQALASEYQD
-174 HRTSLQK
+174 HRSSLHKVAVQK
-181 ERVQIGINSLNKR
+181 GIDSLKSR
-194 MDEKNEKITSMQ
+194 MGEMNTEISDMQ
-206 ATVDR
+206 SNVDKF
-211 LRTDLGISDSA
+211 RTDLGISDAA

-235 RRYEAELIT
+235 RRYEVELIT
-244 AKGVHTTQSTLLEG
+244 AKGVHTTQSSLLDG
-258 LKGQSIEQLRASI
+258 LKEQSAEELRASI

-282 LIRELHTGQQTLAN
+282 LTREFHTGQQTLAN
-296 HSIDLGEQHPRIKGL
+296 QSIDLGDQHPRIKGL

-319 EQIDNRIQGVL
+319 EQIDNRIKGIL
-330 AGLELRVKSSKAQV
+330 AGLELRVNSSMAQV
-344 EQLQRDVVEAKHRE
+344 EQLKRDVEDAKKRE

-369 DAKRELSNTTRI
+369 NAKRELANTTRI
-381 RDTILFRI
+381 RDTILLRV

-396 ELPKSSTVEVI
+396 ELGSKESSVEII
-407 DDADLPEK
+407 DEADLPIK
-415 AVKPNIPLNIAL
+415 AVRPNIPLNISL
-427 GMVVGLILGVGLA
+427 GVVVGLILGVGLA

-474 LLDEGDESPHAEA
+474 LLEEGDESPHAEA

-500 QTEDQTT
+500 KSEKQTT

-534 DRVLVVDSDLRRP
+534 DRILIVDSDLRRP
-547 SMHRFFKVSNNIG
+547 SMHRYLKVSNNIG
-560 LTNYLLGQVTI
+560 LTNYLLGQVAI
-571 DEVIQTSE
+571 DEVIQTTE
-579 IPSLHFVPSGKLPSS
+579 LPSLHFIPSGKLPSS
-594 SMGILSSAKMKEFVV
+594 SMGILSSAKMKEFVA

-658 KEMVTKVG
+658 KGMVTKVG

-700 EKEEDSADEAPD
+700 EKEESADETQD
-712 GKKETKLLAK
+712 GEKEAKLVAN
-722 ADIGGDDEKPKY
+722 ADIGGEDEKPKY

>member
-1 MDKIPS
+1 MDKKPS
-7 TDQSSDKLHI
+7 TEQSLPSTEQSSDKLHI

-25 VRFVTILLVFLLTAV
+25 VRFVVILLVFLITAV
-40 TTTVVTFLLSPT
+40 TTTVVTFLLPPT

-77 PAQFDP
+77 PTAFDP

-94 SQKVLDKVVEKCE
+94 SQKVLDKVVAKCD
-107 LAKEWGIISDPQ
+107 LA
-119 AEVGHTESVK
+119 ESLVLGK
-129 ARKILE
+129 SLNESEARKILE
-135 KMIDIRQ
+135 KSIDVRQ

-152 AYDGKKE
+152 AYDRKPTK
-159 LAQKIARSLAQEYKD
+159 AQEIAQALASEYQN
-174 HRTSLQK
+174 HRSNLQK
-181 ERVQIGINSLNKR
+181 DRVKKGIESLKTR
-194 MDEKNEKITSMQ
+194 MEEINTEITSMQ
-206 ATVDR
+206 SNVDR
-211 LRTDLGISDSA
+211 FRTELGISDAA

-235 RRYEAELIT
+235 RRYEVELIT
-244 AKGVHTTQSTLLEG
+244 AKGVLTTQSSLLDG
-258 LKGQSIEQLRASI
+258 LKGQSPEELRASI

-282 LIRELHTGQQTLAN
+282 LTREFHTGQITLAN
-296 HSIDLGEQHPRIKGL
+296 QSIDLGDEHPRIKGL

-319 EQIDNRIQGVL
+319 GQINDRIKGIL
-330 AGLELRVKSSKAQV
+330 AGLELRVQSSKAQV
-344 EQLQRDVVEAKHRE
+344 EQLQRDVEDAKKRE
-358 SDMREKGREYF
+358 SDMREQGREYF
-369 DAKRELSNTTRI
+369 NAKRELANTTRI
-381 RDTILFRI
+381 RDTILLRV

-396 ELPKSSTVEVI
+396 ELPKESTVEII
-407 DDADLPEK
+407 DDADLPIR
-415 AVKPNIPLNIAL
+415 AVRPNIPLNISL
-427 GMVVGLILGVGLA
+427 GVVVGLILGVGLA

-474 LLDEGDESPHAEA
+474 LLEEGDESPHAEA

-500 QTEDQTT
+500 KSEKQTT

-534 DRVLVVDSDLRRP
+534 DRILIVDSDLRRP
-547 SMHRFFKVSNNIG
+547 SMHRYLKVSDNIG
-560 LTNYLLGQVTI
+560 LTNYLLGQVAI
-571 DEVIQTSE
+571 DEVIQTTE
-579 IPSLHFVPSGKLPSS
+579 LPSLHFIPSGKLPSS
-594 SMGILSSAKMKEFVV
+594 SMGILSSAKMKEFVL
-609 EMKSRYDY
+609 EMKGRYDY

-658 KEMVTKVG
+658 KSMVTKVG

-700 EKEEDSADEAPD
+700 EKEESADETQ
-712 GKKETKLLAK
+712 GVEKEAKLLAN
-722 ADIGGDDEKPKY
+722 ADLGGEDEKPKY

>member
-40 TTTVVTFLLSPT
+40 TTTIVTLLLPKT
-52 YMSLSRISVEKD
+52 FMSLSRISIEKD

-77 PAQFDP
+77 PSAFDP

-94 SQKVLDKVVEKCE
+94 SQKVLDKVVIKCN
-107 LAKEWGIISDPQ
+107 L
-119 AEVGHTESVK
+119 TEDWKRLNGGKSLTDIE
-129 ARKILE
+129 ARKTL
-135 KMIDIRQ
+135 KKAIDIRQ
-142 YRNTSIIELR
+142 FRNTSIIELR
-152 AYDGKKE
+152 AYDRIPTKAQEIAQALAEEYQNHRKD
-159 LAQKIARSLAQEYKD
+159 AQKARVEEGIRILEV
-174 HRTSLQK
+174 RMGIVNK
-181 ERVQIGINSLNKR
+181 EIDG
-194 MDEKNEKITSMQ
+194 MQ
-206 ATVDR
+206 ANVDK
-211 LRTDLGISDSA
+211 LRAKLGISDAA

-235 RRYEAELIT
+235 RRYESELID
-244 AKGVHTTQSTLLEG
+244 ARGIHTSMATLLQG
-258 LKGQSIEQLRASI
+258 LKQQSPEELRASI
-271 LTAHPDAQLDA
+271 STAYPDAQLDV
-282 LIRELHTGQQTLAN
+282 LIREFHTGEQTLAN
-296 HSIDLGEQHPRIKGL
+296 YSIDLGNQHPRIKGL
-311 KKVVATLE
+311 EKVVATLE
-319 EQIDNRIQGVL
+319 QQIDNRIQGVL
-330 AGLELRVKSSKAQV
+330 AGLELKTGSAQAQV
-344 EQLQRDVVEAKHRE
+344 VQLQTDVADAKKRE
-358 SDMREKGREYF
+358 SDMRENGRDYF

-381 RDTILFRI
+381 RDTILFRV

-396 ELPKSSTVEVI
+396 ALPKESTVEI
-407 DDADLPEK
+407 TDNADRPMK
-415 AVKPNIPLNIAL
+415 AVRPNIPMNIAL
-427 GMVVGLILGVGLA
+427 GVVVGLILGVGLA

-451 TIDDVERALGAAVLG
+451 TIDDVERALGTAVLG

-500 QTEDQTT
+500 KSETQTT

-525 LAVVFAQQG
+525 LAVVFAQMG
-534 DRVLVVDSDLRRP
+534 DRILIVDSDLRRP
-547 SMHRFFKVSNNIG
+547 SMHRYLKVSNNIG
-560 LTNYLLGQVTI
+560 LTNYLLGQATI

-579 IPSLHFVPSGKLPSS
+579 IPSLHFIPSGKLPSS

-609 EMKSRYDY
+609 DMKSRYDY

-645 QYRKYPQL
+645 QYRKYPQM

-666 GELVGV
+666 GNLVGV

-685 YYYSGYYYDYYYKSR
+685 YYYSGYYYDNYYKTLD
-700 EKEEDSADEAPD
+700 KEESAEDDAKS
-712 GKKETKLLAK
+712 KKETKLLASAK
-722 ADIGGDDEKPKY
+722 TGGEDEKPKY